1 MKRVLLIF
9 CFLFCALH
17 VQSQETTNY
26 TITGKVIDA
35 ENGDALEYATITFNP
50 EGSSQIIGAITNH
63 KGNFEISVAKGKYT
77 ITVEYL
83 AYKTKIFKSQDIV
96 NNVHYGSIELSEDTE
111 LLEDIKIIGE
121 KKTIELKP
129 KKLIYNVTKDVAAQG
144 SMVSDILGNI
154 PSVIVNNGIPNIRG
168 QEATVMINGKTSSL
182 SKTDALKSLPAG
194 AVEKVEVI
202 TSPGAQYK
210 SSYKSII
217 NIILKKGVDEG
228 LNASITGS
236 IGYRDLYG
244 GLLTL
249 NHKSKGVNF
258 YTNTSY
264 SHRNTI
270 RLSNAENEYFPGGM
284 TTAFLEE
291 QSEFE
296 SNNNSLNTTIGADFD
311 LSKSTVLTTSI
322 NYANLNHRSETETNS
337 TIFDPSMSQTSFN
350 KRDNSRDFNDEIVE
364 LLAEVNH
371 QFTKEGRSLN
381 AFVRYTNDTEAVLNN
396 ISNTDVNYTSEI
408 FSQKNKLTNTEFDI
422 NYKSPITKNTFYT
435 IGYNGD
441 FGKIPYRNSTT
452 SRNIDFSRDVHGA
465 FIDVE
470 YESDK
475 LYVGLGL
482 RGEFSEAT
490 IDNLNLNSTQINNL
504 NDFFPSGYLQYTIN
518 DKKLISLS
526 YSKNIWRAGF
536 ERLQPFE
543 EKFSETSSYVGNE
556 LLKPVYLDSYSL
568 DYTYSNE
575 KITIIPSLFYNKF
588 NDYWQDVT
596 YETGEEIDGI
606 HKLITTPQNV
616 GHVNYYGID
625 LTTSYRVNNQLNFT
639 FNSTIYNFDQH
650 GVFETTNTL
659 GQPVTIDYNYKNLNG
674 TLKLLTQLKL
684 AKSLKF
690 QTNIVH
696 KLISKGPISTRKAF
710 TYANFSASKDLF
722 DRKATLSLNVSDVL
736 NSNQTKRDRFDT
748 NYFSESVIKNK
759 NPDIILSFTYRFNQS
774 KSNRKINFDK
784 KDRKP
789 NF

>member
-9 CFLFCALH
+9 CFLFCALN
-17 VQSQETTNY
+17 VQSQETTTY

-35 ENGDALEYATITFNP
+35 DNGEPLEYATITFDSK
-50 EGSSQIIGAITNH
+50 GSDQVIGAITNQ
-63 KGNFEISVAKGKYT
+63 KGDFEITVPKSKYT

-129 KKLIYNVTKDVAAQG
+129 KKLIYNVTKDIAAQG

-154 PSVIVNNGIPNIRG
+154 PSIIVNNGIPNIRG

-182 SKTDALKSLPAG
+182 SKKDALKSLPAG
-194 AVEKVEVI
+194 SVEKVEVI

-217 NIILKKGVDEG
+217 NIILKKGLDEG
-228 LNASITGS
+228 LNASVTAS
-236 IGYRDLYG
+236 LGYRDIYG

-264 SHRNTI
+264 SHRNSI

-284 TTAFLEE
+284 TTTFLEE
-291 QSEFE
+291 HSRFE
-296 SNNNSLNTTIGADFD
+296 SDNNSLNTTIGADFD
-311 LSKSTVLTTSI
+311 LSKKTVLTTSI
-322 NYANLNHRSETETNS
+322 NYTSLNHRSQTETNS
-337 TIFDPSMSQTSFN
+337 TIFDAGMAQTSFN

-364 LLAEVNH
+364 LLLEVNH
-371 QFTKEGRSLN
+371 RFEKEGRSLSSYI
-381 AFVRYTNDTEAVLNN
+381 RYMNDTESVLNN
-396 ISNTDVNYTSEI
+396 ISNTNAAYTSEI
-408 FSQKNKLTNTEFDI
+408 FSQENKLINTKFDV
-422 NYKSPITKNTFYT
+422 NYKSPITKNTSYT
-435 IGYNGD
+435 IGYSGD
-441 FGKIPYRNSTT
+441 FGKIPFRNSTI
-452 SRNIDFSRDVHGA
+452 SRNIDFSRDVHAG

-470 YESDK
+470 YEKNK
-475 LYVGLGL
+475 LYASAGV
-482 RGEFSEAT
+482 RGEFSKT
-490 IDNLNLNSTQINNL
+490 TVDNLNLNSTQKNSL
-504 NDFFPSGYLQYTIN
+504 NDFFPSSYIQYTIN
-518 DKKLISLS
+518 DKKSISFS
-526 YSKNIWRAGF
+526 YSKNIYRPEF

-556 LLKPVYLDSYSL
+556 QLNPVYIDSYGL
-568 DYTYSNE
+568 DYTYSNHN
-575 KITIIPSLFYNKF
+575 ITIIPSLFYNKF

-596 YETGEEIDGI
+596 YETGEDIDGV

-616 GHVNYYGID
+616 GYVDYYGID
-625 LTTSYRVNNQLNFT
+625 LTASYRVNNQLNFT
-639 FNSTIYNFDQH
+639 FNSIIYNLDQH
-650 GVFETTNTL
+650 GIFETINTL
-659 GQPVTIDYNYKNLNG
+659 DQPVVIDYNYKNLNG

-684 AKSLKF
+684 PKNLKF

-696 KLISKGPISTRKAF
+696 KLVSKGPISTRKAF
-710 TYANFSASKDLF
+710 TYASFSASKDLF
-722 DRKATLSLNVSDVL
+722 EKKATLSLNVSDIL

-748 NYFSESVIKNK
+748 NYFSRSVIKNK

-774 KSNRKINFDK
+774 KSNRKINFNI

>member
-1 MKRVLLIF
+1 MR
-9 CFLFCALH
+9 
-17 VQSQETTNY
+17 
-26 TITGKVIDA
+26 
-35 ENGDALEYATITFNP
+35 
-50 EGSSQIIGAITNH
+50 
-63 KGNFEISVAKGKYT
+63 
-77 ITVEYL
+77 
-83 AYKTKIFKSQDIV
+83 
-96 NNVHYGSIELSEDTE
+96 
-111 LLEDIKIIGE
+111 
-121 KKTIELKP
+121 
-129 KKLIYNVTKDVAAQG
+129 
-144 SMVSDILGNI
+144 
-154 PSVIVNNGIPNIRG
+154 NNGIPNIRG

-452 SRNIDFSRDVHGA
+452 SRNIDFSR
-465 FIDVE
+465 E
-470 YESDK
+470 
-475 LYVGLGL
+475 
-482 RGEFSEAT
+482 
-490 IDNLNLNSTQINNL
+490 
-504 NDFFPSGYLQYTIN
+504 
-518 DKKLISLS
+518 
-526 YSKNIWRAGF
+526 W
-536 ERLQPFE
+536 
-543 EKFSETSSYVGNE
+543 
-556 LLKPVYLDSYSL
+556 
-568 DYTYSNE
+568 
-575 KITIIPSLFYNKF
+575 
-588 NDYWQDVT
+588 
-596 YETGEEIDGI
+596 
-606 HKLITTPQNV
+606 
-616 GHVNYYGID
+616 
-625 LTTSYRVNNQLNFT
+625 
-639 FNSTIYNFDQH
+639 
-650 GVFETTNTL
+650 
-659 GQPVTIDYNYKNLNG
+659 
-674 TLKLLTQLKL
+674 
-684 AKSLKF
+684 
-690 QTNIVH
+690 
-696 KLISKGPISTRKAF
+696 
-710 TYANFSASKDLF
+710 
-722 DRKATLSLNVSDVL
+722 
-736 NSNQTKRDRFDT
+736 
-748 NYFSESVIKNK
+748 
-759 NPDIILSFTYRFNQS
+759 
-774 KSNRKINFDK
+774 
-784 KDRKP
+784 
-789 NF
+789 